1 MQFTSNHDENSWNGT
16 EKERMGEARFA
27 LAVLSATLQGMPLI
41 YNGQETSLDKRLR
54 FFEKD
59 TIDWSKMNLVSFYS
73 KLMKL
78 HQSNEALWN
87 GPYGGD
93 VQFISNDNDPNVLA
107 FIRIKNDRKV
117 LCVFNLANSKSIITL
132 NGGQIAGRYSDLFS
146 SKRKKIKDGTKI
158 KLGPWEYRVFHL

>member
-1 MQFTSNHDENSWNGT
+1 
-16 EKERMGEARFA
+16 MGDARFA

-41 YNGQETSLDKRLR
+41 YNGQEASLEKRLR

-87 GPYGGD
+87 GPFGGD

-158 KLGPWEYRVFHL
+158 KLEPWGYRVFHL